1 MRLVL
6 LGYMGSGKTSI
17 GKKLSQLM
25 GISFFDLD
33 EYIEQKEHMTIHELF
48 KVKGEIYFRKK
59 EQWYLEEFIKTHRDF
74 ILAVGGG
81 TPCYG
86 SAMNIINEHTK
97 SVYLKGS
104 LKMIYGL
111 LSKPENKEKRPL
123 IAALPDEKLQEFIAK
138 HLFERTPF
146 YEKAKY
152 IIDLDGKTKD
162 EIAAEISL
170 NIR

>member
-1 MRLVL
+1 MRIVL

-25 GISFFDLD
+25 GIPFFDLD
-33 EYIEQKEHMTIHELF
+33 EYIEQQEHMTIPELF
-48 KVKGEIYFRKK
+48 ELKGEIYFRRK
-59 EQWYLEEFIKTHRDF
+59 EQHYLEEFVATYTDF

-86 SAMNIINEHTK
+86 SAMNIINEHTE

-123 IAALPDEKLQEFIAK
+123 IAALADEKLQEFIAK

-146 YEKAKY
+146 YEKAKHV
-152 IIDLDGKTKD
+152 IELDGKTK
-162 EIAAEISL
+162 EVIAAEISL
-170 NIR
+170 SIQ